1 MCLCERVSL
10 VGAYLFF
17 NEQLL
22 NYAAVH
28 ATSSDEV
35 KDEKGREGRER
46 RRKFMAQC
54 VSRWWGGKI
63 RAWPFDEEEE
73 EKAAQRARQQIIT
86 GSSTNHNGLVY
97 KSSLAYRC
105 TNTHLYQMKKLK
117 GWC

>member
-35 KDEKGREGRER
+35 KDEKGREGEKDGENSWLRACPDGGVR
-46 RRKFMAQC
+46 FFFGGGRYVHGHSMKKRRK
-54 VSRWWGGKI
+54 
-63 RAWPFDEEEE
+63 
-73 EKAAQRARQQIIT
+73 RQL
-86 GSSTNHNGLVY
+86 NGLVN
-97 KSSLAYRC
+97 KS
-105 TNTHLYQMKKLK
+105 
-117 GWC
+117 